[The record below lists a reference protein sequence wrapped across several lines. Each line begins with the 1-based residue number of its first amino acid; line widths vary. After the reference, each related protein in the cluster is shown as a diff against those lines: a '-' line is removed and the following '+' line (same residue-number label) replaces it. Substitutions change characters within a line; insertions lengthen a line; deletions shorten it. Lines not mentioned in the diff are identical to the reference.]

1 MFEDERVSCSVFCF
15 LREMFLDNSSV
26 CMIVDIYIHMSV
38 CKCLS
43 VRLSTQLTSITA
55 HQKGNHKTLLQV
67 KLLLH
72 RTKERVSE
80 RAKEQTLDAF
90 KEIQQ
95 NKKLRRWEI
104 VFMNIAPTKCY
115 AHTHEAT

>member
-1 MFEDERVSCSVFCF
+1 
-15 LREMFLDNSSV
+15 
-26 CMIVDIYIHMSV
+26 MIVDTYAHLRIHISV

-43 VRLSTQLTSITA
+43 VCQHNLRV
-55 HQKGNHKTLLQV
+55 LQ
-67 KLLLH
+67 H
-72 RTKERVSE
+72 TKKEIIKRYSKSNYFWTERRSESASE
-80 RAKEQTLDAF
+80 RTNKQTLDAF

-115 AHTHEAT
+115 AHTHTHEAT